1 VLPPTRLQG
10 GTGRVRLRRWYPLV
24 GTLVFAGLLALGLYH
39 AGQLQIPSW
48 RIPVVIVSFLW
59 LGVTIVAAHL
69 NRPVRG
75 HASTLKIGVIVPSHN
90 EDPAMLRAML
100 ASLDAQTILPHAVYF
115 IENGGTNGDAERIF
129 NEWSAETL
137 IPRPVFMY
145 RAEAGK
151 RDAQVVALVREFARG
166 TDCVDVIATVDGDTE
181 LDPRALFEGLK
192 PFADPEV
199 MSVASLLVG
208 KNRDDNWLTRIVDM
222 GFVSSFMNG
231 RAAWSSFGSVAVN
244 CGGLAFY
251 RSWVIKK
258 HLREYTEQ
266 TLFGRKVNSG
276 DDRMLTAF
284 AALEG
289 RTVFQETS
297 VGYTLLPSN
306 LSHLTRQRGRW
317 WRSFWWGGLWLI
329 RRFQPTRAIW
339 WLVASQYVT
348 FSLYAVL
355 FPLVLFYDPIAHHA
369 FPTAFFAYMTGL
381 SYLRSARTLAVQRP
395 DQSLTSQLRNFLL
408 LPPLVSL
415 LNFWLCTL
423 LQWWG
428 LFTFYET
435 GWRTRQKVEVGIV
448 EAAEIA

>member
-1 VLPPTRLQG
+1 
-10 GTGRVRLRRWYPLV
+10 
-24 GTLVFAGLLALGLYH
+24 
-39 AGQLQIPSW
+39 
-48 RIPVVIVSFLW
+48 
-59 LGVTIVAAHL
+59 
-69 NRPVRG
+69 
-75 HASTLKIGVIVPSHN
+75 
-90 EDPAMLRAML
+90 
-100 ASLDAQTILPHAVYF
+100 
-115 IENGGTNGDAERIF
+115 
-129 NEWSAETL
+129 
-137 IPRPVFMY
+137 
-145 RAEAGK
+145 
-151 RDAQVVALVREFARG
+151 
-166 TDCVDVIATVDGDTE
+166 
-181 LDPRALFEGLK
+181 
-192 PFADPEV
+192 

-208 KNRDDNWLTRIVDM
+208 KNRADNWLTRIVDV

-258 HLREYTEQ
+258 HLREYVEQ

-329 RRFQPTRAIW
+329 RRFQPNRAIW

-369 FPTAFFAYMTGL
+369 FPFAFFVYVTGL
-381 SYLRSARTLAVQRP
+381 SYLRSARTLAVNRP
-395 DQSLTSQLRNFLL
+395 DQTLASQLLNFLL

-435 GWRTRQKVEVGIV
+435 GWRTRQKVEVGISGAT
-448 EAAEIA
+448 EAA